1 MLHRNSDD
9 SEELHHLY
17 EIVDK
22 VDYDVFK
29 YGISSDPI
37 STKDGMSK
45 RMRVQLRFANL
56 IDNWARFFTRIL
68 IRDIPGRKE
77 AKRLEN
83 EHIQAYK
90 EKHGRRPRG
99 NLTD

>member
-1 MLHRNSDD
+1 MPHKNSDD

-37 STKDGMSK
+37 SKKDGMSK
-45 RMRVQLRFANL
+45 RMRVQLRLANL
-56 IDNWARFFTRIL
+56 IDNWNRFFARIL
-68 IRDIPGRKE
+68 IRDIEGRRE
-77 AKRLEN
+77 AKRIET
-83 EHIQAYK
+83 EYIQTYK
-90 EKHGRRPRG
+90 EKHGQRPRG
-99 NLTD
+99 NLKD

>member
-1 MLHRNSDD
+1 MPHKNSDD

-22 VDYDVFK
+22 INYDVFK
-29 YGISSDPI
+29 YGISSGPI
-37 STKDGMSK
+37 SERDGMSK

-56 IDNWARFFTRIL
+56 IDNWPRFFTRIL
-68 IRDIPGRKE
+68 VRDISDRKE
-77 AKRLEN
+77 AKRIET
-83 EHIQAYK
+83 EYIQVYK
-90 EKHGRRPRG
+90 EKHGQRPRG